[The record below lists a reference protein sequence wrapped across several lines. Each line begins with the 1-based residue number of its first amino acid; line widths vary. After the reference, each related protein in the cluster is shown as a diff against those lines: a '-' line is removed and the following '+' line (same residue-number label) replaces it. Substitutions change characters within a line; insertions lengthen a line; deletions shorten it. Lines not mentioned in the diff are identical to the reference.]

1 MGRLLSK
8 IRVIKKLNFMG
19 NEFGSFDEWNENK
32 SLPWELKQFP
42 AHDSISR
49 LYHDLNL
56 IYRAHPAMYVGEH
69 NPETFKWLIVDNNI
83 DSVFAFTRRVNGE
96 TLIFVYNMTPNFYEG
111 FGIPVE
117 KEGTYVEIF
126 NSDKDV
132 YGGAN
137 QYNGAPLGSYAG
149 YITIKL
155 ASFGAMIFKLDKEY
169 IPPKE

>member
-1 MGRLLSK
+1 
-8 IRVIKKLNFMG
+8 
-19 NEFGSFDEWNENK
+19 
-32 SLPWELKQFP
+32 
-42 AHDSISR
+42 
-49 LYHDLNL
+49 
-56 IYRAHPAMYVGEH
+56 MYVGEH